1 MEIKSIRAGVLAKM
15 YLAGAKYLEK
25 RSSEINELN
34 VFPVPDGDTGINM
47 TMTVMSA
54 AREVIALGSDPDM
67 KALCKAISGGSL
79 RGARG
84 NSGVILSQ
92 LLRGFT
98 KVVKTSDEITV
109 PILAESFDRAAE
121 TAYKAV
127 MKPKEGTILTVAR
140 RAADKGIESA
150 KETDDII
157 VFLSDVFNEAEATLK
172 ETPDMLPVLKE
183 AGVVDSGGAG
193 LLEILRGALDFLN
206 GRDIDL
212 TIKDTDDGKEKASED
227 AAQYR
232 YHMSFKLYPE
242 GQTLEKRK
250 EEYNKFLAAVGV
262 NFSNNNNDSF
272 IETSIDTN
280 VPGEV
285 LTKAVSLG
293 IIDEISIV
301 NTKPVVKSE
310 NKENLETEDASD
322 TSQKEISA
330 EKAKAGFVAVC
341 AGDGMAEIF
350 KEIGADQVISGGQTM
365 NPSAG
370 DILSAVDKVNADT
383 VFVLPNNKNIILAA
397 NQAAEMSKDKKILVV
412 PSKTIPQGITA
423 LVNFIQDETPE
434 ENLSNMISEMSSV
447 KTGEVT
453 YAVRDTVIDGK
464 QIKKDDYIGIGDE
477 GLISNSSD
485 MNTLFHDMMKQMIS
499 EDSSLV
505 SIYYGQDVNPADA
518 EDIANLIRSDFPEI
532 EVETE
537 SGGQPVY
544 YYIISVE

>member
-1 MEIKSIRAGVLAKM
+1 MEIKSIRSGVLAKM

-34 VFPVPDGDTGINM
+34 VFPVPDGDTGTNM

-54 AREVIALGSDPDM
+54 AREVVALGSDPDI

-109 PILAESFDRAAE
+109 PVLAESFDRAAE

-140 RAADKGIESA
+140 RAADRGLESA

-157 VFLSDVFNEAEATLK
+157 VFLSDVFNEAEAALK
-172 ETPDMLPVLKE
+172 ETPEMLPVLKE

-193 LLEILRGALDFLN
+193 LLEILRGALDYLN
-206 GRDIDL
+206 GKDIDL
-212 TIKDTDDGKEKASED
+212 TIKDAGDEKEKTSED
-227 AAQYR
+227 SAQYR

-242 GQTLEKRK
+242 SQITDKRK

-262 NFSNNNNDSF
+262 KFSNNDKDSF
-272 IETSIDTN
+272 FETSLDTN

-293 IIDEISIV
+293 VIDEISIV
-301 NTKPVVKSE
+301 NTKPVLKSE
-310 NKENLETEDASD
+310 NKESIETENVSD
-322 TSQKEISA
+322 TQIHETSTER
-330 EKAKAGFVAVC
+330 AKAGFVAVC
-341 AGDGMAEIF
+341 AGDGMADIF

-423 LVNFIQDETPE
+423 LVNFIVDETPE

-499 EDSSLV
+499 DESSLV
-505 SIYYGQDVNPADA
+505 SIYYGADVSPAEA
-518 EDIANLIRSDFPEI
+518 EDIANLIRSDFPGI

>member
-1 MEIKSIRAGVLAKM
+1 
-15 YLAGAKYLEK
+15 
-25 RSSEINELN
+25 
-34 VFPVPDGDTGINM
+34 
-47 TMTVMSA
+47 
-54 AREVIALGSDPDM
+54 
-67 KALCKAISGGSL
+67 
-79 RGARG
+79 
-84 NSGVILSQ
+84 
-92 LLRGFT
+92 
-98 KVVKTSDEITV
+98 
-109 PILAESFDRAAE
+109 
-121 TAYKAV
+121 
-127 MKPKEGTILTVAR
+127 
-140 RAADKGIESA
+140 
-150 KETDDII
+150 
-157 VFLSDVFNEAEATLK
+157 
-172 ETPDMLPVLKE
+172 MLPVLKE

-262 NFSNNNNDSF
+262 NFTNINNDSF

-310 NKENLETEDASD
+310 NKENPETEDASD
-322 TSQKEISA
+322 TSQKDIST

-464 QIKKDDYIGIGDE
+464 QIKKDDYMGIGDE

>member
-1 MEIKSIRAGVLAKM
+1 MEIKSIRSGVLAKM

-34 VFPVPDGDTGINM
+34 VFPVPDGDTGTNM

-54 AREVIALGSDPDM
+54 AREVVALGSDPDI

-109 PILAESFDRAAE
+109 PVLAESFDRAAE

-140 RAADKGIESA
+140 RAADRGLESA

-157 VFLSDVFNEAEATLK
+157 VFLSDVFNEAEAALK
-172 ETPDMLPVLKE
+172 ETPEMLPVLKE

-193 LLEILRGALDFLN
+193 LLEILRGALDYLN
-206 GRDIDL
+206 GKDIDL
-212 TIKDTDDGKEKASED
+212 TIKDAGDEKEKTSED
-227 AAQYR
+227 SAQYR

-242 GQTLEKRK
+242 SQITDKRK

-262 NFSNNNNDSF
+262 KFSNNDKESF
-272 IETSIDTN
+272 FETSLDTN

-293 IIDEISIV
+293 VIDEISIV
-301 NTKPVVKSE
+301 NTKPVLKSE
-310 NKENLETEDASD
+310 NKESIETENVSD
-322 TSQKEISA
+322 TQIQETSA
-330 EKAKAGFVAVC
+330 ERAKAGFVAVC
-341 AGDGMAEIF
+341 AGDGMADIF

-423 LVNFIQDETPE
+423 LVNFIVDETPE

-499 EDSSLV
+499 DESSLV
-505 SIYYGQDVNPADA
+505 SIYYGADVSPAEA

>member
-1 MEIKSIRAGVLAKM
+1 M
-15 YLAGAKYLEK
+15 
-25 RSSEINELN
+25 
-34 VFPVPDGDTGINM
+34 
-47 TMTVMSA
+47 
-54 AREVIALGSDPDM
+54 
-67 KALCKAISGGSL
+67 
-79 RGARG
+79 
-84 NSGVILSQ
+84 
-92 LLRGFT
+92 
-98 KVVKTSDEITV
+98 KTSDEITV

-310 NKENLETEDASD
+310 NKENPETEDASD
-322 TSQKEISA
+322 TSQKDIST

-464 QIKKDDYIGIGDE
+464 QIKKDDYMGIGDE